1 MTVRLSIAFDSLMT
15 KIIAEVMIMNYYSK
29 YEAWRDSEY
38 VDSATRDELLG
49 IAGDDKEIKERFYT
63 DLSFGTGGLRG
74 VLGAG
79 TNRINNYIVRKTTQG
94 YAEYIKK
101 CGKDAMDRGVVIA
114 HDNRRFSIE
123 FSEQT
128 AGVLAAN
135 GIKAY
140 LFDSLRPTPEL
151 SFAVR
156 ELGAFG
162 GVVITASH
170 NPPEYNGYKLYD
182 ERGCQLVGDMNDGVI
197 AEIEKIADPLSVKAL
212 SLDEAGDLIKILD
225 NSMDEKYYDAVM
237 SISLNPDLDKSGVKI
252 VYSPQHGTGNV
263 PVRTVLER
271 FGYNVIPVEEQC
283 FPNTEFVNT
292 KNPNPETDAAY
303 EMAFKYAKDADAD
316 IIITTDPDCD
326 RLGVAVKKN
335 GEYVRMTGNQ
345 SAAVLLEYI
354 LSERKKKGTLPEN
367 GVMFNTVVTSN
378 LGDKVCAKYGI
389 ETEKTLTGFKYIGEK
404 VYRHELAGDKVF
416 VFGYEES
423 YGCLISDCVR
433 DKDGVQASLMLCEA
447 AAFYNAQ
454 GKTLLDVLD
463 ELYSEHG
470 FFLDALDNF
479 AFKGIDGAEKITALV
494 NGLRN
499 NPPSTA
505 GNASVLEMEDYTS
518 KAMADR
524 GFPSSN
530 VLRFLLSDGSWVAVR
545 PSGTEPKCKFYFSVV
560 APNKAEAEKKLAV
573 MKATFEANS

>member
-1 MTVRLSIAFDSLMT
+1 MDFYA
-15 KIIAEVMIMNYYSK
+15 K
-29 YEAWRDSEY
+29 YEKWCNSELI
-38 VDSATRDELLG
+38 DADTRAELLT
-49 IAGDDKEIKERFYT
+49 IKDNDKEIKERFYS
-63 DLSFGTGGLRG
+63 DISFGTGGLRG
-74 VLGAG
+74 VIGAG
-79 TNRINNYIVRKTTQG
+79 TNRINKYIVRKTTQG

-101 CGKDAMDRGVVIA
+101 CGKAAMERGVVIA
-114 HDNRRFSIE
+114 HDNRRFSVE
-123 FSEQT
+123 FSKET

-182 ERGCQLVGDMNDGVI
+182 ERGCQLVSEINDDVI
-197 AEIEKIADPLSVKAL
+197 AEISKIDDPLSVKAL
-212 SLDEAGDLIKILD
+212 SEAEAGELIVTLGKDI
-225 NSMDEKYYDAVM
+225 DEKYYEAVM
-237 SISLNPDLDKSGVKI
+237 AISLNPDVDKSGIKI

-292 KNPNPETDAAY
+292 PNPNPETDAAY
-303 EMAFKYAKDADAD
+303 EMAFKYAKQADAD
-316 IIITTDPDCD
+316 IVITTDPDCD
-326 RLGVAVKKN
+326 RLGVAVKKD
-335 GEYVRMTGNQ
+335 GKYVRMTGNQ

-354 LSERKKKGTLPEN
+354 LSQRTEKGTLPEN
-367 GVMFNTVVTSN
+367 GVMFNTVVTSD
-378 LGDKVCAKYGI
+378 LGDRVCGKYGV
-389 ETEKTLTGFKYIGEK
+389 EVEKTLTGFKYIGEK
-404 VYRHELAGDKVF
+404 VYRHETKGDKTF

-433 DKDGVQASLMLCEA
+433 DKDAVQASLMLCEA
-447 AAFYNAQ
+447 AAYYNTK
-454 GKTLLDVLD
+454 GKTLLDVLS
-463 ELYSEHG
+463 EIYAEHG

-479 AFKGIDGAEKITALV
+479 AFKGIDGADRMAALLD
-494 NGLRN
+494 GMRKD
-499 NPPSTA
+499 PPKAA
-505 GNASVLEMEDYTS
+505 GDVAVVEMEDYMS
-518 KAMADR
+518 KTMADK

-560 APNKAEAEKKLAV
+560 APDKAQAEKKLAV
-573 MKATFEANS
+573 MKATFEANC